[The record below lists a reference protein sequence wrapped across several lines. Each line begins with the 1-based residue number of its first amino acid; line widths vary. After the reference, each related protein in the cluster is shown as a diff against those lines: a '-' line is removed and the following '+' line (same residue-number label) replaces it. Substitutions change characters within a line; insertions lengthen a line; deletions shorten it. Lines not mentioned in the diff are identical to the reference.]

1 MDSLTSIL
9 GTFSLLETMAALLA
23 VGYLVLAIRQNVLC
37 WLVQLISSFLYI
49 AIFFQARLYM
59 ESALYFFYAAIA
71 VYGWFQWTSGGLHR
85 ECLQI
90 SIWTPTRHGIVL
102 TLILVFTVLFGMI
115 LRRTDAAFPFLDSFT
130 TIAAV
135 VATYMVANKILENWV
150 YWFVIDG
157 ISVYLYQAREL
168 YVTSLL
174 FVLYLV
180 LIFIGFHRWWFDW
193 RGQDAPIGR

>member
-1 MDSLTSIL
+1 
-9 GTFSLLETMAALLA
+9 
-23 VGYLVLAIRQNVLC
+23 
-37 WLVQLISSFLYI
+37 
-49 AIFFQARLYM
+49 
-59 ESALYFFYAAIA
+59 
-71 VYGWFQWTSGGLHR
+71 
-85 ECLQI
+85 
-90 SIWTPTRHGIVL
+90 
-102 TLILVFTVLFGMI
+102 MI